1 MEGDRH
7 FGNLFAVI
15 VGNSSKGRKYERD
28 FEEWQYAK
36 RSFCPAIADAKAGID
51 EPLAGMPS
59 SVQPFTAI
67 TFRDF
72 LQEHVAGPDCGDKD
86 YCFTKGHLDF
96 ITVTLCMSS
105 VEEQVGFRKRSTEN
119 PLRLIAVK
127 SRNAM
132 GGVWTHQL

>member
-105 VEEQVGFRKRSTEN
+105 VEEQVGFLQEKYGKPTASDSREM
-119 PLRLIAVK
+119 
-127 SRNAM
+127 RNAM
-132 GGVWTHQL
+132 GGVWTDQL